1 MFSNKPWKE
10 WKTRKATLIFSIFC
24 ICLYIGIGIFMGFN
38 DKILDSTLTSEVFGF
53 FKWLVITGCAIT
65 IAKVAKGRT
74 NSDSD
79 ESDYNE

>member
-10 WKTRKATLIFSIFC
+10 WKTRKTTLIFSIFC

-65 IAKVAKGRT
+65 IAKVAKGHT

-79 ESDYNE
+79 ESNYNE

>member
-1 MFSNKPWKE
+1 
-10 WKTRKATLIFSIFC
+10 
-24 ICLYIGIGIFMGFN
+24 MGFN